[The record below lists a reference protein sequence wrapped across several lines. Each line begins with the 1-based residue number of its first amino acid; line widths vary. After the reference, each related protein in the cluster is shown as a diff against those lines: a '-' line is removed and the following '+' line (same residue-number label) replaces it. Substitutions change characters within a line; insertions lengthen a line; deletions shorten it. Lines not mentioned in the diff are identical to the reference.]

1 MNIIHS
7 TIIQIPTA
15 NISRLGFDLQHTL
28 NKALLKGTSMTI
40 VILDILK
47 VDLTK

>member
-28 NKALLKGTSMTI
+28 SKGTPQGNEYDNS
-40 VILDILK
+40 DFGYS
-47 VDLTK
+47 